1 MKLALRG
8 SGVYALHA
16 IYTNKLKIMLIAL
29 VTFGLLAVFVAYL
42 SLSKAKRNNMTMTE
56 APEKRQQ
63 ARDIYKKTGSIKR
76 TAKTMK
82 ESKSTVRKW
91 ISDLIASNPLNSRN
105 NFQRNLRRQ
114 NKTSNP
120 KPSVLKEKGYSGTI
134 HSKSRVPQRAK
145 NPSKIVTS
153 DKGTFEVDRSD
164 VWGWYLVPVED
175 PRRRSLTLQEINGVK
190 LPDDFCKIPSDL
202 WISWVDLCFHY
213 CPEEKSPDPEL
224 EVQTLLCRKEG
235 DPSQW
240 RMLVPNQAV
249 SGISVQ
255 SEVKDCID
263 LMTGE
268 RFDYFPPTGWMHAG
282 SSHSHNTMKSFFSET
297 DDRSELSVPGIHIVV
312 GDIDKKK
319 GTYTYKASIVVRR
332 LRKHTDF
339 HDIVDADADS
349 VPDEITFHP
358 DVLKYIYK
366 KYVFLKGGPSMKPR
380 VVRGTPSRPRFDD
393 DDDYSCFTIPTAA
406 FKTPPPPE
414 PIKINP
420 NQDFIDD
427 ELYLD

>member
-1 MKLALRG
+1 
-8 SGVYALHA
+8 
-16 IYTNKLKIMLIAL
+16 
-29 VTFGLLAVFVAYL
+29 
-42 SLSKAKRNNMTMTE
+42 MTMTE
-56 APEKRQQ
+56 ASEKRQQ
-63 ARDIYKKTGSIKR
+63 AREIYKKTGSIKR

-82 ESKSTVRKW
+82 ESKSAVRKW

-105 NFQRNLRRQ
+105 NFQRNLRRSSS
-114 NKTSNP
+114 KTSTPNKG
-120 KPSVLKEKGYSGTI
+120 KPSALKEKGYSGTI
-134 HSKSRVPQRAK
+134 HSKARVPQRAK
-145 NPSKIVTS
+145 NPSKIITS
-153 DKGTFEVDRSD
+153 DKGTFEIDKSE

-175 PRRRSLTLQEINGVK
+175 PRRRNLSLQEINGVK
-190 LPDDFCKIPSDL
+190 LPDDFCKIPADL

-213 CPEEKSPDPEL
+213 CPEKKSPDPEL

-263 LMTGE
+263 LLTGE
-268 RFDYFPPTGWMHAG
+268 RFNYFPPAGWMHAG

-297 DDRSELSVPGIHIVV
+297 DDKSELSVPGIHIVV
-312 GDIDKKK
+312 GDIDKKR

-332 LRKHTDF
+332 LRKHIDF
-339 HDIVDADADS
+339 HDIVDSNADF

-366 KYVFLKGGPSMKPR
+366 KHVFLSAGPSMQPKIT
-380 VVRGTPSRPRFDD
+380 RGTPTRPRFDD
-393 DDDYSCFTIPTAA
+393 DDDDEYTCYTIPATA
-406 FKTPPPPE
+406 FKTPPPPPQK
-414 PIKINP
+414 PIQISP